1 VPKTRRLAAIMFTDM
16 AGYTAAAQADEKATL
31 ALRKEHEAIIRP
43 LLSEH
48 HGRKVKSTGDGLLV
62 EFESALKATECA
74 IGIQRRFHER
84 NERSGITPIILR
96 IGIHLGDVEQEGS
109 DIFGDAVNIASRIEP
124 VAEPGG
130 VCLSGA
136 VYEQVRNKVPD
147 KLEKLPPKELKGL
160 QLPMDLY
167 RVVLPWTAREPRA
180 ARPEPTRLAVL
191 PFINISPD
199 PNDEFFSD
207 GLTEEMIARL
217 SRLPG
222 LEVIARTSVM
232 NFKHKDKSATQI
244 GKELGAGT
252 LLEGSVRKA
261 GNRIRVT
268 VQLINSDTEG
278 HLWSENYDRNLED
291 IFAVQSEI
299 AENVAHS
306 LRIRLLEE
314 DRKNMERGAP
324 RKVEAYTL
332 YLKGKFHL
340 HRWNSSSLSQAI
352 RYFEEAVGQD
362 PKYAAA
368 YAGLAQAH
376 ALLGYYRFVKPIES
390 YAAAERYAREALALD
405 ESLPEAHLAL
415 ARAMRN
421 RNDNA
426 AQDRELNRALELD
439 PNLVEAYAARAWQF
453 GRTGRW
459 DEAIQAVE
467 RALELDPLDA
477 WARGEAGTIYLYARQ
492 YDAAIRLLE
501 DSVEWDPKNSFYLD
515 NLGLAHVQK
524 GMFEQG
530 LDELKRA
537 AEASGK
543 GAANQDLAY
552 GYCKAG
558 KPEEAR
564 RLLAEALQSD
574 DGGRTDPLAVAGIY
588 ASLDEKDEAIE
599 WLEKAFKE
607 RSGYMSVISN
617 DFVFDSLRDDP
628 RFQSLLKKVSGS

>member
-1 VPKTRRLAAIMFTDM
+1 MFTDM
-16 AGYTAAAQADEKATL
+16 AGYTTAAQADEKAAL
-31 ALRKEHEAIIRP
+31 ALRKEQEAIIRP
-43 LLSEH
+43 LLTEH
-48 HGRKVKSTGDGLLV
+48 QGRKVKSTGDGLLV

-74 IGIQRRFHER
+74 VGIQRRLHER

-124 VAEPGG
+124 VADPGG

-147 KLEKLPPKELKGL
+147 KFEKLPAKELKGL

-167 RVVLPWTAREPRA
+167 RVRLPWAARELRA
-180 ARPEPTRLAVL
+180 ERPDSTRLAVL
-191 PFINISPD
+191 PFVNISPD

-232 NFKHKDKSATQI
+232 SFKHKEKSATQI

-268 VQLINSDTEG
+268 VQLISSDTEG
-278 HLWSENYDRNLED
+278 HLWSENYDRDLED

-306 LRIRLLEE
+306 LQIRLLEE
-314 DRKNMERGAP
+314 DRRRMEKGSP
-324 RKVEAYTL
+324 RKLEAYTL
-332 YLKGKFHL
+332 LLKGKFHL
-340 HRWNSSSLSQAI
+340 HRWNKSSLSQAI

-376 ALLGYYRFVKPIES
+376 ALLGFYGFVKPTES
-390 YAAAERYAREALALD
+390 YATAERYAREALALN

-415 ARAMRN
+415 ARALRN
-421 RNDNA
+421 RHDYA
-426 AQDRELNRALELD
+426 AVDREIDRALELD
-439 PNLVEAYAARAWQF
+439 PNLVEAYAARAWQLV
-453 GRTGRW
+453 RREEW
-459 DEAIQAVE
+459 DEALRSME

-477 WARGEAGTIYLYARQ
+477 WARGEAGTCYLYARQ
-492 YDAAIRLLE
+492 YDTAIRHLE
-501 DSVEWDPKNSFYLD
+501 DSVEWDPKNSFYLN

-530 LDELKRA
+530 LDEMRRA

-552 GYCKAG
+552 AYSKAG

-564 RLLAEALQSD
+564 RLLIEVLQSKA
-574 DGGRTDPLAVAGIY
+574 GGSIDPLGVAGMY
-588 ASLDEKDEAIE
+588 ANLGERDKAIE
-599 WLEKAFKE
+599 WLEKAYKDH
-607 RSGYMSVISN
+607 SGYLSSIGS

-628 RFQSLLKKVSGS
+628 RFQSLLEKIRED

>member
-1 VPKTRRLAAIMFTDM
+1 MFTDM
-16 AGYTAAAQADEKATL
+16 AGYTPAAQADEKAAL
-31 ALRKEHEAIIRP
+31 ALRKEQEAILRP
-43 LLSEH
+43 LLTEH
-48 HGRKVKSTGDGLLV
+48 QGRKVKSTGDGLLV
-62 EFESALKATECA
+62 EFESALKALECA
-74 IGIQRRFHER
+74 VVIQRRLHER

-147 KLEKLPPKELKGL
+147 KLEKLPLRELKGL

-167 RVVLPWTAREPRA
+167 RVSLPWTAREPRA
-180 ARPEPTRLAVL
+180 ESPDSTRLAVL
-191 PFINISPD
+191 PFVNISPD
-199 PNDEFFSD
+199 PNDEFFAD

-217 SRLPG
+217 SRLSG
-222 LEVIARTSVM
+222 LQVIARTSVM

-268 VQLINSDTEG
+268 VQLINSDTES

-314 DRKNMERGAP
+314 DRKKIEKGAP
-324 RKVEAYTL
+324 RNVEAYTVF
-332 YLKGKFHL
+332 LKGKFHL
-340 HRWNSSSLSQAI
+340 HRWDKPSLSKAI
-352 RYFEEAVGQD
+352 RCFEEAVGLD

-368 YAGLAQAH
+368 CAGLAQAH
-376 ALLGYYRFVKPIES
+376 ALLGYYRLVPPSES
-390 YAAAERYAREALALD
+390 YATAERYAREALALD
-405 ESLPEAHLAL
+405 ESLPEAHIAL
-415 ARAMRN
+415 ARAIRN
-421 RNDNA
+421 RHDHA
-426 AQDRELNRALELD
+426 AVDREIDRALELD
-439 PNLVEAYAARAWQF
+439 PNLVEAYAMRAWQF
-453 GRTGRW
+453 VRADRW
-459 DEAIQAVE
+459 DDALRAVE

-477 WARGEAGTIYLYARQ
+477 WAAGEAGTCYLYARR
-492 YDAAIRLLE
+492 YDTAMKYLE
-501 DSVEWDPKNSFYLD
+501 TSVEWDPKNSFYLN
-515 NLGLAHVQK
+515 NLGLAHIQK

-530 LDELKRA
+530 LDELQRA
-537 AEASGK
+537 ARASGK
-543 GAANQDLAY
+543 GAADQDLAY

-564 RLLAEALQSD
+564 RLLAKVLQSD
-574 DGGRTDPLAVAGIY
+574 EGGRNIDPLAVAGIY
-588 ASLDEKDEAIE
+588 ASLNEKDKAFE
-599 WLEKAFKE
+599 WLEKSYKE
-607 RSGYMSVISN
+607 RSGYIEAISS

-628 RFQSLLKKVSGS
+628 RFQSLLKRIRRS

>member
-1 VPKTRRLAAIMFTDM
+1 MLTDM

-31 ALRKEHEAIIRP
+31 ALRREQEAIIRP

-48 HGRKVKSTGDGLLV
+48 QGRRVKSTGDGMLV

-74 IGIQRRFHER
+74 VGIQRRLHER
-84 NERSGITPIILR
+84 NGRKGITPIILR

-147 KLEKLPPKELKGL
+147 KFEKLPARELKGL

-167 RVVLPWTAREPRA
+167 RVALPWTAREL
-180 ARPEPTRLAVL
+180 RPERPDPTRLAVL
-191 PFINISPD
+191 PFVNISPD
-199 PNDEFFSD
+199 PNDEFFAD

-232 NFKHKDKSATQI
+232 SFKHKEKSATQI

-278 HLWSENYDRNLED
+278 HLWSENYDRDLED

-306 LRIRLLEE
+306 LQIRLLEE
-314 DRKNMERGAP
+314 DRRKMEKGTP
-324 RKVEAYTL
+324 RKLEAYTL
-332 YLKGKFHL
+332 LLKGKFHL
-340 HRWNSSSLSQAI
+340 HRWNKPSLSKAI
-352 RYFEEAVGQD
+352 RYFEGAVGQD

-368 YAGLAQAH
+368 YAGLAEAH
-376 ALLGYYRFVKPIES
+376 ALLGFYGFVKPTES
-390 YAAAERYAREALALD
+390 YATAERYAREALALN

-415 ARAMRN
+415 ARALLN
-421 RNDNA
+421 RHDYA
-426 AQDRELNRALELD
+426 AVDREIDRALELN
-439 PNLVEAYAARAWQF
+439 PNLVEAYTARAWQLA
-453 GRTGRW
+453 RREQW
-459 DEAIQAVE
+459 DEALLSIE

-477 WARGEAGTIYLYARQ
+477 WARGEAGTCYLYARQ
-492 YDAAIRLLE
+492 YDTAIRHLE
-501 DSVEWDPKNSFYLD
+501 DSVEWDPKNSFYLN

-530 LDELKRA
+530 LDEMRRA
-537 AEASGK
+537 AGASGK

-552 GYCKAG
+552 AYSKAG
-558 KPEEAR
+558 KPEETR
-564 RLLAEALQSD
+564 RLLVEVLQSKA
-574 DGGRTDPLAVAGIY
+574 GGSIDPLAVAGMY
-588 ASLDEKDEAIE
+588 ASLGERDEALG
-599 WLEKAFKE
+599 WLEKAYKAH
-607 RSGYMSVISN
+607 SGYISSISS

-628 RFQSLLKKVSGS
+628 RFQSLLEKIRGN